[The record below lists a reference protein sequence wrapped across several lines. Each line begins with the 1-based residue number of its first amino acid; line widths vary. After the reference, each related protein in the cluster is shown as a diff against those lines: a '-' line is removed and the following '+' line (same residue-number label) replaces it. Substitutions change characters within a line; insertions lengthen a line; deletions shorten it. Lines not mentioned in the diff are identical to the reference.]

1 MAKDII
7 HEAVKNAL
15 KKDGWTIIADPYRL
29 DYKNFALRADLAAE
43 RPGQG
48 SKTVVR
54 IIVEVKSFAGH
65 SFVRELQQAIGQYTM
80 YLDALA
86 MNELDYTL
94 YLSISNEAYTSY
106 FSQSGTQFAVQ
117 QYRLKLLVVDVEREV
132 IIEWIE

>member
-1 MAKDII
+1 
-7 HEAVKNAL
+7 
-15 KKDGWTIIADPYRL
+15 
-29 DYKNFALRADLAAE
+29 
-43 RPGQG
+43 
-48 SKTVVR
+48 
-54 IIVEVKSFAGH
+54 
-65 SFVRELQQAIGQYTM
+65 M

-86 MNELDYTL
+86 MNELGYAL